1 MKYYAWAGWENK
13 ELHFIIAP
21 IIKIHGKSDFKDGWL
36 KVDADEKNSIVN
48 YEKRGGSGMG
58 VEVDSLNVFD
68 NIQDAR
74 REVIRGLYARV

>member
-21 IIKIHGKSDFKDGWL
+21 IIKIHGKSDFRPGWL
-36 KVDADEKNSIVN
+36 KVDADRENSIDN
-48 YEKRGGSGMG
+48 YDRKGGRGI
-58 VEVDSLNVFD
+58 EANIDSLNLYD